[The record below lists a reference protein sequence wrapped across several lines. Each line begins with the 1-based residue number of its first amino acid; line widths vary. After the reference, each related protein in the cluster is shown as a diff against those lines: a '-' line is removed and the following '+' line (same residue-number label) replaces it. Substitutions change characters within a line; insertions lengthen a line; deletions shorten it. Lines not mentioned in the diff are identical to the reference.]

1 VVDVE
6 VRWKLGEEQCS
17 RMWQLPCV
25 PVGGEL
31 LLIEETQTWLRT
43 YEVLIAPRV
52 IVLAAIVIQWEVLQT
67 RFGME
72 VEVETT

>member
-1 VVDVE
+1 
-6 VRWKLGEEQCS
+6 
-17 RMWQLPCV
+17 MWQLPCV